1 MMKKAVG
8 LACAVFLVAGAAW
21 GGLFSEDPGE
31 LTGSGQ
37 LWLPGEGDSDLFD
50 LGYGAGVSYR
60 EWLSFPWGLGLNLGV
75 AQWQVDGGSEAYKW
89 QQLTDYRGD
98 AALLSFGP
106 ALYFSIIDW
115 DNWNLTLET
124 GVQYVYIDSNV
135 KVSLEGEAKDVEIDS
150 GLIWHFGLE
159 YEFMVAENLY
169 LLGGAGYQMDLRPAD
184 TDYEL
189 GKLRDTYLHGA
200 FFRLGAKFL
209 F

>member
-1 MMKKAVG
+1 MMKSIMAVMIAT
-8 LACAVFLVAGAAW
+8 LLCAGAAF

-31 LTGSGQ
+31 LTASGQ

-50 LGYGAGVSYR
+50 LGYGATVSYR
-60 EWLSFPWGLGLNLGV
+60 EWLSFPWGVGMNLGA
-75 AQWQVDGGSEAYKW
+75 AQWQVDNGSEAYKW

-98 AALLSFGP
+98 ATLLYFGP

-135 KVSLEGEAKDVEIDS
+135 KVSLEGESLTVDIDS
-150 GLIWHFGLE
+150 SLLWHIGLE
-159 YEFMVAENLY
+159 YEYMVGENLY
-169 LLGGAGYQMDLRPAD
+169 LLGGAGYQMDLMPAD

-200 FFRLGAKFL
+200 FFRMGAKFL